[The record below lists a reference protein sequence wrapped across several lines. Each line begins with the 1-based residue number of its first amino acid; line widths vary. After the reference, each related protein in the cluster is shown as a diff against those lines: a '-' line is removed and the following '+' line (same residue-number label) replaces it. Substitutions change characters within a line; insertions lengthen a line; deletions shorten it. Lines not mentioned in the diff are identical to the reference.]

1 MEVTMTTLEIIEKYR
16 AIEKLIS
23 ENENLPIEL
32 AWNLEDNQE
41 KFRCIVNKF
50 DTHREKIISP
60 LKNKNA
66 FIDNSDGTMTVKDE
80 FKNEFLQL
88 NDEIDKLLQIKN
100 NIEIKTCKKE
110 ILPTQIK
117 ISNLRAIKFMIVDE

>member
-1 MEVTMTTLEIIEKYR
+1 MTTLEIIEKYR

-41 KFRCIVNKF
+41 KFRYIVNKF

>member
-1 MEVTMTTLEIIEKYR
+1 MTTLEIIEKYR

-41 KFRCIVNKF
+41 KFRYIVNKF

-100 NIEIKTCKKE
+100 NIEIKTCKRE

>member
-1 MEVTMTTLEIIEKYR
+1 
-16 AIEKLIS
+16 
-23 ENENLPIEL
+23 
-32 AWNLEDNQE
+32 
-41 KFRCIVNKF
+41 
-50 DTHREKIISP
+50 
-60 LKNKNA
+60 
-66 FIDNSDGTMTVKDE
+66 MTVKDE

>member
-1 MEVTMTTLEIIEKYR
+1 MEVTMTTLEIIEKYKKKK
-16 AIEKLIS
+16 KLIS

-41 KFRCIVNKF
+41 KFRYIVNKF

>member
-41 KFRCIVNKF
+41 KFRYIVNKF
-50 DTHREKIISP
+50 DMHREKIISP

>member
-41 KFRCIVNKF
+41 KFRYIVNKF

-88 NDEIDKLLQIKN
+88 NDEIDKLLQVKN

>member
-41 KFRCIVNKF
+41 KFRYIVNKF

-80 FKNEFLQL
+80 FKDEFLQL

>member
-1 MEVTMTTLEIIEKYR
+1 MTTLEIIEKYR

-41 KFRCIVNKF
+41 KFRYIVNKF
-50 DTHREKIISP
+50 DMHREKIISP

>member
-41 KFRCIVNKF
+41 KFRYIVNKF

-66 FIDNSDGTMTVKDE
+66 FIDNSDGTMTVKNE

>member
-1 MEVTMTTLEIIEKYR
+1 MTTLEVIEKYR

-41 KFRCIVNKF
+41 KFRYIVNKF

>member
-41 KFRCIVNKF
+41 KFRYIVNKF

>member
-41 KFRCIVNKF
+41 KFRYIVNKF

-100 NIEIKTCKKE
+100 NIEIKTCKRE

>member
-41 KFRCIVNKF
+41 KFRYIVNKF

-100 NIEIKTCKKE
+100 SIEIKTCKKE

>member
-41 KFRCIVNKF
+41 KFRYIVNKF

-60 LKNKNA
+60 LKNNNA

>member
-1 MEVTMTTLEIIEKYR
+1 MTTLEIIEKYR

-41 KFRCIVNKF
+41 KFRYIVNKF

-80 FKNEFLQL
+80 FKDEFLQL

>member
-1 MEVTMTTLEIIEKYR
+1 MEVTMTTMEIIEKYQ

-23 ENENLPIEL
+23 EDENLPIEL

-41 KFRCIVNKF
+41 EFKRIINKF

-60 LKNKNA
+60 LKKKDA
-66 FIDNSDGTMTVKDE
+66 FIDNSDGTMTVKNEFKDE
-80 FKNEFLQL
+80 FLKL
-88 NDEIDKLLQIKN
+88 NDEINKLLQIKN
-100 NIEIKTCKKE
+100 NIEIKTCKRE
-110 ILPTQIK
+110 ILPAQMK